1 MFFVCD
7 TIVPMIISKT
17 IFLDYV
23 FCPKNTWLKLNKPE
37 LLEQFELSA
46 FEQNLMEQGNE
57 VEAYARNL
65 FPGGIE
71 VVETGERA
79 VEETARFMAAE
90 VPSIFQAT
98 FIVDG
103 FIARNDAL
111 VWDDK
116 NGCWDLYEIK
126 GTNSLKEGGTDHNHI
141 DDLTFQA
148 SVLQRADIA
157 VGRYFLVHL
166 NKDYVRF
173 GALNTDELFLIEE
186 QTEKVLAWLPI
197 VEEQMKTA
205 KEYLNSKKEPAG
217 GCECIYNGR
226 SRHCTT
232 FKYSNPEVPNYSVH
246 DISRIGASKKK
257 LAMLIDEKIY
267 ELEDVPE
274 DMELSDIQVN
284 QIAVH
289 HKQKSMIDLEG
300 IEEELKNLKFP
311 LYFFDYETYAP
322 AIPAFDG
329 YSPYQRIP
337 FQFSLHILEKP
348 GTEMSHIEYLH
359 EELSDPSEHVALL
372 LEEHIGSSGTVI
384 AWNKSFEAGV
394 NKELA
399 LRIPQHKATME
410 RVNNML
416 YDLMDVFKKQH
427 FVHPEF
433 RGSTSIK
440 KVLPALVPELSYK
453 DLGIKE
459 GGQASNAWWE
469 MLAPGTTPER
479 SAEISKD
486 LKIYCGL
493 DTYAMYAIWEKL
505 HKML

>member
-1 MFFVCD
+1 ML
-7 TIVPMIISKT
+7 ISKT

-23 FCPKNTWLKLNKPE
+23 FCPKNTWLKLHKPE
-37 LLEQFELSA
+37 LLEKFELSA

-65 FPGGIE
+65 FPGGME
-71 VVETGERA
+71 VVETGEAA
-79 VEETARFMAAE
+79 VEETVRFMTARA
-90 VPSIFQAT
+90 PAIFQAT

-111 VWDDK
+111 VWDAK
-116 NGCWDLYEIK
+116 NNCWDLYEIK
-126 GTNSLKEGGTDHNHI
+126 GTNSLKDGGTDHNHI

-148 SVLQRADIA
+148 SVLSRADVP

-166 NKDYVRF
+166 NPEYVRF
-173 GALNTDELFLIEE
+173 GDINIPELFLIEE
-186 QTEKVLAWLPI
+186 QTDKVLAGLPI

-205 KEYLNSKKEPAG
+205 KEYLTNKKEPIG

-232 FKYSNPEVPNYSVH
+232 FKYSNSDVPDYSVH
-246 DISRIGASKKK
+246 DISRIGSSKKK
-257 LAMLIDEKIY
+257 LSTLVESKIY

-274 DMELSDIQVN
+274 DMEFSDIQTN

-289 HKQKSMIDLEG
+289 RRQKSIIDIDG
-300 IEEELKNLKFP
+300 ISVEIKNLKFP

-322 AIPAFDG
+322 AVPVFDG

-348 GTEMSHIEYLH
+348 GAEMKHIEYLH
-359 EELSDPSEHVALL
+359 EELSDPSPHIAKL
-372 LEEHIGSSGTVI
+372 LEEHIGATGSVI
-384 AWNKSFEAGV
+384 TWNKSFEAGV
-394 NKELA
+394 NRELG
-399 LRIPQHKATME
+399 LRMPEHKATMD
-410 RVNNML
+410 RVNGLL

-459 GGQASNAWWE
+459 GGQASNSWWE
-469 MLAPGTTPER
+469 MLAPGTPPKR

-505 HKML
+505 YKMLD

>member
-1 MFFVCD
+1 
-7 TIVPMIISKT
+7 MIISKT
-17 IFLDYV
+17 TFLDYV

-37 LLEQFELSA
+37 LLEKFELSA
-46 FEQNLMEQGNE
+46 FEQNLVEQGNE
-57 VEAYARNL
+57 VEAYARKL

-71 VVETGERA
+71 VTETGED
-79 VEETARFMAAE
+79 AAE
-90 VPSIFQAT
+90 KTAELMEERTSAIFQAT

-111 VWDDK
+111 VWDEK
-116 NGCWDLYEIK
+116 NSCWDLYEIK

-148 SVLQRADIA
+148 SVLSRADVP
-157 VGRYFLVHL
+157 VGKYFLVHL

-173 GALNTDELFLIEE
+173 GAINIESLFLVED
-186 QTEKVLAWLPI
+186 QTEKVIEGLPLI
-197 VEEQMKTA
+197 EEQMKTA
-205 KEYLNSKKEPAG
+205 KEYLTNKKEPAG
-217 GCECIYNGR
+217 NCECIYNGR

-232 FKYSNPEVPNYSVH
+232 FAYTNPEIPKYSVH

-257 LAMLIDEKIY
+257 LASLIEEKIY
-267 ELEDVPE
+267 DIADVPE
-274 DMELSDIQVN
+274 DMELSDIQMN
-284 QIAVH
+284 QIIVH
-289 HKQKSMIDLEG
+289 RRGKSIIDTDG
-300 IEEELKNLKFP
+300 ILSELKDLKFP

-329 YSPYQRIP
+329 YHPYQRIP
-337 FQFSLHILEKP
+337 FQFSLHILERPDQP
-348 GTEMSHIEYLH
+348 GNEMEHIEYLH
-359 EELSDPSEHVALL
+359 EDLSDPSENIAQL
-372 LEEHIGSSGTVI
+372 LEKHIGAVGSVI
-384 AWNKSFEAGV
+384 TWNKSFEAGV
-394 NKELA
+394 NRELA
-399 LRIPQHKATME
+399 ERNPDHKATID
-410 RVNNML
+410 RVNSLL

-427 FVHPEF
+427 YVHPEF

-453 DLGIKE
+453 ELGIKE

-469 MLAPGTTPER
+469 MISPKTQPEV
-479 SAEISKD
+479 SAQIAKD

-505 HKML
+505 YKML

>member
-1 MFFVCD
+1 MN
-7 TIVPMIISKT
+7 ISKT

-23 FCPKNTWLKLNKPE
+23 FCPKNTWLKLHKPE
-37 LLEQFELSA
+37 LLEKFELSA
-46 FEQNLMEQGNE
+46 FEQNLVEQGNE

-71 VVETGERA
+71 VVETGESA
-79 VEETARFMAAE
+79 VEETVRFMTAR
-90 VPSIFQAT
+90 VPAIFQAT

-111 VWDDK
+111 VWDAK
-116 NGCWDLYEIK
+116 NNCWDLYEIK

-148 SVLQRADIA
+148 SVLSRADIP

-173 GALNTDELFLIEE
+173 GPLNTQELFLIEE
-186 QTEKVLAWLPI
+186 QTEKVLDGLPMI
-197 VEEQMKTA
+197 EEQMMIA
-205 KEYLNSKKEPAG
+205 KEYLNSNKEPVG

-232 FKYSNPEVPNYSVH
+232 FKYSNSDVPDYSVH
-246 DISRIGASKKK
+246 DISRIGSSKKK
-257 LAMLIDEKIY
+257 LATLVDSKIY

-274 DMELSDIQVN
+274 DMEFSDIQIN
-284 QIAVH
+284 QITVH
-289 HKQKSMIDLEG
+289 RKQKAIIDTDG
-300 IEEELKNLKFP
+300 ISEEIKNLKFP

-322 AIPAFDG
+322 AIPVFDG

-337 FQFSLHILEKP
+337 FQFSLDILEGP
-348 GTEMSHIEYLH
+348 GEKMKHVEYLH
-359 EELSDPSEHVALL
+359 EELSDPSPHIAKL
-372 LEEHIGSSGTVI
+372 LEEHIGGVGSVI
-384 AWNKSFEAGV
+384 TWNKSFEAGV
-394 NKELA
+394 NRELGM
-399 LRIPQHKATME
+399 RMPEHRTTMD
-410 RVNNML
+410 RVNSLL

-433 RGSTSIK
+433 KGSTSIK

-459 GGQASNAWWE
+459 GGQASNSWWE
-469 MLAPGTTPER
+469 MLAPGTTPKR

-493 DTYAMYAIWEKL
+493 DTYAMYAIWDRL
-505 HKML
+505 YKMLD

>member
-1 MFFVCD
+1 ML
-7 TIVPMIISKT
+7 MIISKT
-17 IFLDYV
+17 IFLDYI
-23 FCPKNTWLKLNKPE
+23 FCPRNTWLKHHKPE
-37 LLEQFELSA
+37 LYEKFTPSA
-46 FEQNLMEQGNE
+46 FELNLMEQGNE
-57 VEAYARNL
+57 VESYARNL
-65 FPGGIE
+65 FPGGVE
-71 VVETGERA
+71 VVETGESA
-79 VEETARFMAAE
+79 VEETARFMASK
-90 VPSIFQAT
+90 VPAIFQAT

-111 VWDDK
+111 VWDNK
-116 NGCWDLYEIK
+116 NECWDLYEIK

-148 SVLQRADIA
+148 SVLSRADVP

-173 GALNTDELFLIEE
+173 GALNIDELFLIEE
-186 QTEKVLAWLPI
+186 QTEKVIAGLPI

-205 KEYLNSKKEPAG
+205 NEYLTSNKEPVG

-226 SRHCTT
+226 SKHCAT
-232 FKYSNPEVPNYSVH
+232 FKYSNPEVPVYSVH
-246 DISRIGASKKK
+246 DISRIGSSKRK
-257 LAMLIDEKIY
+257 LETLIDSRIFEI
-267 ELEDVPE
+267 ENVPE
-274 DMELSDIQVN
+274 DMEFSDIQIN

-289 HKQKSMIDLEG
+289 RKGKSIIDIDG
-300 IEEELKNLKFP
+300 IGEELKELKFP

-348 GTEMSHIEYLH
+348 EAEMKHVEYLH
-359 EELSDPSEHVALL
+359 EEMSDPSERVAQL
-372 LEEHIGSSGTVI
+372 LEEHIGAVGTVI

-394 NKELA
+394 NRELA
-399 LRIPQHKATME
+399 LRMPQHKVTME
-410 RVNNML
+410 RVNSML

-440 KVLPALVPELSYK
+440 KVLPALVPELSYNE
-453 DLGIKE
+453 LGIKE

-469 MLAPGTTPER
+469 MLAPGTTQER
-479 SAEISKD
+479 SKEIAKD

-493 DTYAMYAIWEKL
+493 DTYAMYAIWDKL
-505 HKML
+505 YKMLN

>member
-1 MFFVCD
+1 
-7 TIVPMIISKT
+7 MIISKT
-17 IFLDYV
+17 IFLDYI
-23 FCPKNTWLKLNKPE
+23 FCPRNTWLKLHKPE
-37 LLEQFELSA
+37 LLEKFELSA

-57 VEAYARNL
+57 VEKEARKL
-65 FPGGIE
+65 FPNGVE
-71 VVETGERA
+71 VLERGEEA
-79 VEETARFMAAE
+79 VEKTKELMEERTPA
-90 VPSIFQAT
+90 IFQAT
-98 FIVDG
+98 FVEDG
-103 FIARNDAL
+103 FIARNDVL
-111 VWDDK
+111 VW
-116 NGCWDLYEIK
+116 NAEESSWDLYEIK

-148 SVLQRADIA
+148 SVMSRADVPI
-157 VGRYFLVHL
+157 GRYFLVHL

-173 GALNTDELFLIEE
+173 GALNIDELFLIED
-186 QTEKVLAWLPI
+186 QTENVLANLPI
-197 VEEQMKTA
+197 IEEQMKTA
-205 KEYLNSKKEPAG
+205 KDYLNNKKEPPRDD
-217 GCECIYNGR
+217 CKCLYKGR
-226 SRHCTT
+226 SSHCTT
-232 FKYSNPEVPNYSVH
+232 FRYSFEGVVPHYSVH

-257 LAMLIDEKIY
+257 LASLVEDKIF
-267 ELEDVPE
+267 EIGDVPE
-274 DMELSDIQVN
+274 DMELSDIQTN

-289 HKQKSMIDLEG
+289 RSQKSMIDTEG
-300 IEEELKNLKFP
+300 ISEEIKNLVFP

-322 AIPAFDG
+322 ALPAFDG
-329 YSPYQRIP
+329 YRPYQRIP

-348 GTEMSHIEYLH
+348 GEKMAHIEYLH
-359 EELSDPSEHVALL
+359 EEMSDPSENVARLL
-372 LEEHIGSSGTVI
+372 DEHIGAVGTVI

-394 NKELA
+394 NRELGE
-399 LRIPQHKATME
+399 RIPEHKATME

-459 GGQASNAWWE
+459 GGQASNSWWE
-469 MLAPGTTPER
+469 MLALNTPPER

-493 DTYAMYAIWEKL
+493 DTYAMYAIWDRL
-505 HKML
+505 YKMLD

>member
-1 MFFVCD
+1 
-7 TIVPMIISKT
+7 MIISKT
-17 IFLDYV
+17 VFLDFI
-23 FCPKNTWLKLNKPE
+23 FCPKNTWLKLHKPE
-37 LLEQFELSA
+37 LLEKFELSA

-57 VEAYARNL
+57 VEQYARNL

-79 VEETARFMAAE
+79 VEETARFMVTK

-111 VWDDK
+111 VWNEK
-116 NGCWDLYEIK
+116 EGCWDLYEIK

-148 SVLQRADIA
+148 SVLSRADIA

-166 NKDYVRF
+166 NNEYVRF
-173 GALNTDELFLIEE
+173 GALDIEKLFIIEDQTEAVLANLPVIEE
-186 QTEKVLAWLPI
+186 KME
-197 VEEQMKTA
+197 TA

-217 GCECIYNGR
+217 NCECIYNGR

-232 FKYSNPEVPNYSVH
+232 FKYSNPKVPDYSVH
-246 DISRIGASKKK
+246 DISRIGTSKKK
-257 LAMLIDEKIY
+257 LGMLVESKIY
-267 ELEDVPE
+267 DMADVPE
-274 DMELSDIQVN
+274 DMEFSDVQMN
-284 QIAVH
+284 QILAH
-289 HKQKSMIDLEG
+289 RHKKTAINTEG
-300 IEEELKNLKFP
+300 IREEIQGLAFP

-329 YSPYQRIP
+329 YRPYQRIP
-337 FQFSLHILEKP
+337 FQFSLHILEKL
-348 GTEMSHIEYLH
+348 GGEMIHVEYLH
-359 EELSDPSEHVALL
+359 EEMSDPSEKVAEL
-372 LEEHIGSSGTVI
+372 LEKNIGATGTVI

-399 LRIPQHKATME
+399 LRMPEHKATME

-427 FVHPEF
+427 YVHPEF

-469 MLAPGTTPER
+469 MLAPGTPPER
-479 SAEISKD
+479 SAEIAKD

-505 HKML
+505 YKML

>member
-1 MFFVCD
+1 
-7 TIVPMIISKT
+7 MIISKT

-23 FCPKNTWLKLNKPE
+23 FCPKNTWLKLHKPE
-37 LLEQFELSA
+37 LLEKFELSA

-71 VVETGERA
+71 VVERGELA
-79 VEETARFMAAE
+79 VEETVRFMTAR
-90 VPSIFQAT
+90 VPAIFQAT

-111 VWDDK
+111 VWDK
-116 NGCWDLYEIK
+116 ENGCWDLYEIK

-148 SVLQRADIA
+148 SVLNRADIA

-173 GALNTDELFLIEE
+173 GGINIDELFVIEE
-186 QTEKVLAWLPI
+186 QTEKVLAGLPL

-205 KEYLNSKKEPAG
+205 KEYLNNKKEPMG

-232 FKYSNPEVPNYSVH
+232 FTYTNPEVPKYSVH

-257 LAMLIDEKIY
+257 LASLVESKIF

-274 DMELSDIQVN
+274 DLELSDIQVN

-289 HKQKSMIDLEG
+289 RKQKSMIDLEG
-300 IEEELKNLKFP
+300 ISEEIKGLKFP

-322 AIPAFDG
+322 AVPVFDG
-329 YSPYQRIP
+329 YRPYQRIP
-337 FQFSLHILEKP
+337 FQFSLHVLEKP
-348 GTEMSHIEYLH
+348 DGNMTHIEYLH
-359 EELSDPSEHVALL
+359 EELSDPSPHVAKL
-372 LEEHIGSSGTVI
+372 LEEHIGVVGSVI
-384 AWNKSFEAGV
+384 TWNKSFEAGV
-394 NKELA
+394 NRELGA
-399 LRIPQHKATME
+399 RMPEYKATMD
-410 RVNNML
+410 RVNSLL

-427 FVHPEF
+427 YVHPEF
-433 RGSTSIK
+433 KGSTSIK

-459 GGQASNAWWE
+459 GGQASNSWWE

-479 SAEISKD
+479 STEISKN

-493 DTYAMYAIWEKL
+493 DTYAMYAIWDKL
-505 HKML
+505 YKMLED

>member
-1 MFFVCD
+1 
-7 TIVPMIISKT
+7 MIISKT

-23 FCPKNTWLKLNKPE
+23 FCPKNTWLKLHKPE
-37 LLEQFELSA
+37 LLEKFELSA

-57 VEAYARNL
+57 VEVYAHNL

-71 VVETGERA
+71 VVETGESA
-79 VEETARFMAAE
+79 VEETARFMAMRA
-90 VPSIFQAT
+90 PYIFQAT

-103 FIARNDAL
+103 FIARNDVLA
-111 VWDDK
+111 WNEK
-116 NGCWDLYEIK
+116 ESSWDLYEIK

-148 SVLQRADIA
+148 SVLSRADVP

-173 GALNTDELFLIEE
+173 GALNIPELFLIEE
-186 QTEKVLAWLPI
+186 QTEKVLAGLPL

-205 KEYLNSKKEPAG
+205 KEYLTAKKEPVG

-257 LAMLIDEKIY
+257 LETLVDSRIF
-267 ELEDVPE
+267 ELENVPE

-289 HKQKSMIDLEG
+289 RRQRSMIDSEG
-300 IEEELKNLKFP
+300 ISEEIKDLKFP

-322 AIPAFDG
+322 AVPVFDG
-329 YSPYQRIP
+329 YRPYQRIP
-337 FQFSLHILEKP
+337 FQFSLHILERPDQTDMK
-348 GTEMSHIEYLH
+348 HVEYLH
-359 EELSDPSEHVALL
+359 EEMSDPSVHVAKL
-372 LEEHIGSSGTVI
+372 LEEHIGAVGTVI
-384 AWNKSFEAGV
+384 TWNKSFEAGV
-394 NKELA
+394 NRELGM
-399 LRIPQHKATME
+399 RMPEHKATMD
-410 RVNNML
+410 RVNSLL

-433 RGSTSIK
+433 KGSTSIK

-459 GGQASNAWWE
+459 GGQASNSWWE
-469 MLAPGTTPER
+469 MLAPGTSPKR

-505 HKML
+505 YKNHLG

>member
-1 MFFVCD
+1 ML
-7 TIVPMIISKT
+7 ISKT

-23 FCPKNTWLKLNKPE
+23 FCPKNTWLKLHKPE
-37 LLEQFELSA
+37 LLEKFELSA

-71 VVETGERA
+71 VVETGETA
-79 VEETARFMAAE
+79 VEETVRFMTAKMPA
-90 VPSIFQAT
+90 IFQAT

-111 VWDDK
+111 VWDAK
-116 NGCWDLYEIK
+116 NNCLDLYEIK
-126 GTNSLKEGGTDHNHI
+126 GTNSLKEGGSDHNHI
-141 DDLTFQA
+141 HDLTFQA
-148 SVLQRADIA
+148 SVLSRADVP

-166 NKDYVRF
+166 NPEYVRF
-173 GALNTDELFLIEE
+173 GAINVPELFLVEE
-186 QTEKVLAWLPI
+186 QTEKVLAGLPM
-197 VEEQMKTA
+197 VEEQMKIA
-205 KEYLNSKKEPAG
+205 KEYLGSKKEPIG

-226 SRHCTT
+226 SRHCAT

-246 DISRIGASKKK
+246 DITRIGSSKKK
-257 LAMLIDEKIY
+257 LASLVESKIY
-267 ELEDVPE
+267 ELEDVPH

-284 QIAVH
+284 QISVH
-289 HKQKSMIDLEG
+289 RKQRSIVDFDG
-300 IEEELKNLKFP
+300 ISDEIKNLEFP

-322 AIPAFDG
+322 AVPVFDG

-348 GTEMSHIEYLH
+348 GAEMRHIEYLH
-359 EELSDPSEHVALL
+359 EELSDPSPHIAGL
-372 LEEHIGSSGTVI
+372 LEEHIGAVGSVI
-384 AWNKSFEAGV
+384 TWNKSFEAGV
-394 NKELA
+394 NRELGM
-399 LRIPQHKATME
+399 RMPEYKATMD
-410 RVNNML
+410 RVNGLL

-459 GGQASNAWWE
+459 GGQASNSWWE
-469 MLAPGTTPER
+469 MLAPGTPPKR
-479 SAEISKD
+479 SAEISRD

-505 HKML
+505 YKMLD

>member
-1 MFFVCD
+1 ML
-7 TIVPMIISKT
+7 ISKT
-17 IFLDYV
+17 TFLDYI
-23 FCPKNTWLKLNKPE
+23 FCPKNTWLKLHKPE
-37 LLEQFELSA
+37 LLEKFELSA
-46 FEQNLMEQGNE
+46 FEQNLVEQGNE
-57 VEAYARNL
+57 VETYARNL

-79 VEETARFMAAE
+79 VEETARFMASK
-90 VPSIFQAT
+90 VPAIFQAT

-111 VWDDK
+111 VWNEKD
-116 NGCWDLYEIK
+116 GSWDLYEVK
-126 GTNSLKEGGTDHNHI
+126 GTNSLKETGTDHNHI

-148 SVLQRADIA
+148 SVLSRADVP

-166 NKDYVRF
+166 NKEYVRF
-173 GALNTDELFLIEE
+173 GALNIQELFLVENL
-186 QTEKVLAWLPI
+186 TEVVLAGLSGT
-197 VEEQMKTA
+197 EEQMKTA
-205 KEYLNSKKEPAG
+205 KAYLTNKKEPAP

-232 FKYSNPEVPNYSVH
+232 FKYSNPEVPDYSVH

-257 LAMLIDEKIY
+257 LGVLIEQKIY
-267 ELEDVPE
+267 DIEDVPE
-274 DMELSDIQVN
+274 GMEFSDVQIN

-289 HKQKSMIDLEG
+289 RRKKSIIDTDG
-300 IEEELKNLKFP
+300 IHGEISELKFP
-311 LYFFDYETYAP
+311 LYFFDYETFAP
-322 AIPAFDG
+322 AVPVFDG

-348 GTEMSHIEYLH
+348 ETEMKHVEYLH
-359 EELSDPSEHVALL
+359 EELSDPSENIANL
-372 LEEHIGSSGTVI
+372 LEEHIGTVGTVI

-394 NKELA
+394 NRELA
-399 LRIPQHKATME
+399 LRMPHHKATME
-410 RVNNML
+410 RVNSML

-469 MLAPGTTPER
+469 MLAPGTPPDV
-479 SAEISKD
+479 SAKIAKD

-505 HKML
+505 YKLLD

>member
-1 MFFVCD
+1 M
-7 TIVPMIISKT
+7 ISKT

-23 FCPKNTWLKLNKPE
+23 FCPKNTWLKLHKPE
-37 LLEQFELSA
+37 LLEKFTLSA

-57 VEAYARNL
+57 VEQYARNL
-65 FPGGIE
+65 FSGGIE

-79 VEETARFMAAE
+79 VEETVRFMTAKMS
-90 VPSIFQAT
+90 SIFQAT

-111 VWDDK
+111 VWDTE
-116 NGCWDLYEIK
+116 NSVWDLYEIK
-126 GTNSLKEGGTDHNHI
+126 GTNSLKESGVDHNHI

-148 SVLQRADIA
+148 SVLKRANIT

-166 NKDYVRF
+166 NKDYVRL
-173 GALNTDELFLIEE
+173 GMINTEKLFLVEE
-186 QTEKVLAWLPI
+186 QTEKVLAELPRI
-197 VEEQMKTA
+197 EEQMETA
-205 KEYLNSKKEPAG
+205 KEYLTNKKEPAG

-232 FKYSNPEVPNYSVH
+232 FKYSNPEVPDYSVH

-257 LAMLIDEKIY
+257 LESLIEQKLY
-267 ELEDVPE
+267 ALEDVPE

-289 HKQKSMIDLEG
+289 RRKKSMIDLDG
-300 IEEELKNLKFP
+300 ISDELHNLKFP

-322 AIPAFDG
+322 AIPVFDG
-329 YSPYQRIP
+329 YRPYQRIP

-348 GTEMSHIEYLH
+348 DTEMTHIEYLH
-359 EELSDPSEHVALL
+359 EELSDPSEYVAQL
-372 LEEHIGSSGTVI
+372 LEKHIGVTGAVI

-399 LRIPQHKATME
+399 LRMPQHKATID
-410 RVNNML
+410 RINNML

-459 GGQASNAWWE
+459 GGQASNSWWE
-469 MLAPGTTPER
+469 MLS
-479 SAEISKD
+479 SATHADVSEQIAKD

-493 DTYAMYAIWEKL
+493 DTYAMYAIWDKL
-505 HKML
+505 YKMVK